1 MEKGIVMDE
10 LTQGKLD
17 AVLVDALTGSRD
29 SISEAIRQRKDQIYD
44 DMSVGE
50 KFADLVTR
58 GQRYGGPNREIYDDP
73 PELIGQRIPSYED
86 RRRENDPR
94 YQELFKMRDEY
105 QSEVE
110 KNSGSGLM
118 SLLRGAGDMMLG
130 EDIMDNLPM
139 LIRALQNTNK
149 DTLTME
155 QIRDMSGP
163 VDQSSLSVKLSNTPG
178 LSEKIGDDVA
188 MALGMAMPSPA
199 GKVKGLGS
207 LFDMLGDSLDPQ
219 KAKEDLK
226 RIFGEGREGFERMLG
241 EMRADKADEFFDSE
255 ELEKLMRIE
264 RRKRQKMMDD
274 DPRIG
279 PREDLATGGRPGLYA
294 NINAKRKRIQAGS
307 GETMRKPGSKGAPTK
322 ENFKQAA
329 TTARKA
335 MGGGL
340 SLAKGYYGKSYK

>member
-1 MEKGIVMDE
+1 MEKGIVMEDM
-10 LTQGKLD
+10 
-17 AVLVDALTGSRD
+17 
-29 SISEAIRQRKDQIYD
+29 QRIYD
-44 DMSVGE
+44 E
-50 KFADLVTR
+50 
-58 GQRYGGPNREIYDDP
+58 
-73 PELIGQRIPSYED
+73 ELSQ
-86 RRRENDPR
+86 
-94 YQELFKMRDEY
+94 
-105 QSEVE
+105 
-110 KNSGSGLM
+110 GSGLM

-139 LIRALQNTNK
+139 LIQALQNTNK

-163 VDQSSLSVKLSNTPG
+163 MDESSLSVRLSNTPG

-199 GKVKGLGS
+199 GKGKGLGS
-207 LFDMLGDSLDPQ
+207 LFDMLGDSMDP
-219 KAKEDLK
+219 KKIKESLSKIYEDLEK
-226 RIFGEGREGFERMLG
+226 PKAGREGFDDLVQEARDDYM
-241 EMRADKADEFFDSE
+241 DSPE
-255 ELEKLMRIE
+255 ALEKALRAQRDII
-264 RRKRQKMMDD
+264 RKAKRDGDMM
-274 DPRIG
+274 
-279 PREDLATGGRPGLYA
+279 ATGGRPGLYA

-307 GETMRKPGSKGAPTK
+307 GEKMRKPGAKGAPTK

>member
-199 GKVKGLGS
+199 K
-207 LFDMLGDSLDPQ
+207 
-219 KAKEDLK
+219 
-226 RIFGEGREGFERMLG
+226 
-241 EMRADKADEFFDSE
+241 
-255 ELEKLMRIE
+255 
-264 RRKRQKMMDD
+264 
-274 DPRIG
+274 
-279 PREDLATGGRPGLYA
+279 
-294 NINAKRKRIQAGS
+294 
-307 GETMRKPGSKGAPTK
+307 
-322 ENFKQAA
+322 
-329 TTARKA
+329 
-335 MGGGL
+335 
-340 SLAKGYYGKSYK
+340 

>member
-10 LTQGKLD
+10 LTRGKLD

-29 SISEAIRQRKDQIYD
+29 SISEAIQQRKDQIYD

-94 YQELFKMRDEY
+94 YQELFKMREEY

-155 QIRDMSGP
+155 QMRDMSGP
-163 VDQSSLSVKLSNTPG
+163 VDESSLSVRLSNTPG
-178 LSEKIGDDVA
+178 LSEKISDDVA

-199 GKVKGLGS
+199 GKGKGLGS
-207 LFDMLGDSLDPQ
+207 LFDMLGDSMDP
-219 KAKEDLK
+219 KKIKESLSKIYQDLEK
-226 RIFGEGREGFERMLG
+226 PKTGREGFDDLVQEARDDYM
-241 EMRADKADEFFDSE
+241 DSPE
-255 ELEKLMRIE
+255 ALEKALRAQRDAI
-264 RRKRQKMMDD
+264 RKAKRDGDMM
-274 DPRIG
+274 
-279 PREDLATGGRPGLYA
+279 ATGGRPGLYA
-294 NINAKRKRIQAGS
+294 NINAKRKRIEAGS
-307 GETMRKPGSKGAPTK
+307 GETMRKAGSKGAPTK
-322 ENFKQAA
+322 ENFRRAA
-329 TTARKA
+329 TTAKKA

>member
-1 MEKGIVMDE
+1 MEKGIVMEEQKKSPLRYIPPSEEVQRDRE
-10 LTQGKLD
+10 LMRIMED
-17 AVLVDALTGSRD
+17 AYEGPKKSPL
-29 SISEAIRQRKDQIYD
+29 
-44 DMSVGE
+44 
-50 KFADLVTR
+50 
-58 GQRYGGPNREIYDDP
+58 RYIPPKNEMQEIYDE
-73 PELIGQRIPSYED
+73 ELSQ
-86 RRRENDPR
+86 
-94 YQELFKMRDEY
+94 
-105 QSEVE
+105 
-110 KNSGSGLM
+110 GSGLM

-163 VDQSSLSVKLSNTPG
+163 VDESSISVRLSNTPG

-207 LFDMLGDSLDPQ
+207 LFDMLGDSMDP
-219 KAKEDLK
+219 KKIKESLSKIYGDLEK
-226 RIFGEGREGFERMLG
+226 PKTGREGFDDLVQEARDDYM
-241 EMRADKADEFFDSE
+241 DSPE
-255 ELEKLMRIE
+255 ALEKALRAQRDII
-264 RRKRQKMMDD
+264 RKAKRDGDMM
-274 DPRIG
+274 
-279 PREDLATGGRPGLYA
+279 ATGGRPGLYA

-307 GETMRKPGSKGAPTK
+307 GETMRKPGAKGAPTK

-335 MGGGL
+335 MGGAL